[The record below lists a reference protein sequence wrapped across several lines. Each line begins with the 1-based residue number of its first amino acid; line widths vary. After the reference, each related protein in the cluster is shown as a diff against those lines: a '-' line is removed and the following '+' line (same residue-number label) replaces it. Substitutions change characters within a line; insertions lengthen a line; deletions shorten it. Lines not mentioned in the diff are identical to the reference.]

1 MPYISSSVAGERPL
15 PSIPVPHAVSLSQS
29 TRLSRGL
36 DITQRRAS
44 EGQYQPTTQPTI
56 TLANDRTPRSQD
68 LLRSCYEKTTGGRA
82 LNLPEPR
89 AIGRGEMDGHFLVGT
104 RLFRRFITPPVP
116 PVGETLKTT
125 RLTWLM
131 KTKVKELGAIGQQQV
146 SLCWLTADFQPIH
159 CGVAVIIILAFICLN
174 PSVYW
179 GFQENPH
186 HMNMMCDGA
195 TVKDYLLLSMSFLFH
210 LSLSFAYILTSL
222 SMHLY
227 QICLYRG
234 NVDVLKLSNRWPALL
249 RLWTSNLSN

>member
-1 MPYISSSVAGERPL
+1 MTGLQGLKTFFGHVMKTLLVDE
-15 PSIPVPHAVSLSQS
+15 LS
-29 TRLSRGL
+29 TCLSREPLGEERWMAIFWL
-36 DITQRRAS
+36 VPDSS
-44 EGQYQPTTQPTI
+44 EG
-56 TLANDRTPRSQD
+56 
-68 LLRSCYEKTTGGRA
+68 
-82 LNLPEPR
+82 
-89 AIGRGEMDGHFLVGT
+89 
-104 RLFRRFITPPVP
+104 LFPPPVP

-186 HMNMMCDGA
+186 LMNMMCDGA
-195 TVKDYLLLSMSFLFH
+195 TVKDYLLMSMSFLFH